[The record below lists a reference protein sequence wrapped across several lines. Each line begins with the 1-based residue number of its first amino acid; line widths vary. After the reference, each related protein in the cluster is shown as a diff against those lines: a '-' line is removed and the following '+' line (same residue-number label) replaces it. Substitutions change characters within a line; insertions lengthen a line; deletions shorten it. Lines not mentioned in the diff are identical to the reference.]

1 MVSKRLHFFLLN
13 SFCSH
18 CYIVWL
24 CSFSNTKVRAAFRAT
39 KTQQLVITTRIF
51 PWVFLLKT
59 ESSTHNTESF
69 WSVRPSDI
77 YSLTFEITQ
86 VAVRLPLS
94 VSSDETLE
102 GSNQGGRPGCHLD
115 FLSRYVSATIKKINH
130 RSEKL
135 FWGFPLQNRRSI
147 FWFNVLLLAISKN
160 SECTREC
167 KLLWFARGD
176 YKKFA
181 VVIILTLL

>member
-86 VAVRLPLS
+86 VAVRLPLYVQRRNS
-94 VSSDETLE
+94 RGFQSRGPAGLPSRFPFQICVCNHKKD
-102 GSNQGGRPGCHLD
+102 QPQIRIA
-115 FLSRYVSATIKKINH
+115 FL
-130 RSEKL
+130 
-135 FWGFPLQNRRSI
+135 GFSPQNRRSI